1 MAYIHTLKRIKM
13 ANIFIVGD
21 GAIGLLYS
29 YYLAQQH
36 SVTLISKQTQCK
48 PRFYQQHH
56 TKQAINCQ
64 VINLVQ
70 LTASTQIDTVIF
82 AVKAHQ
88 VASAFSQLKPFLS
101 TQCQVI
107 LSHNG
112 MGNVDE
118 LNAELTQKQGLYFL
132 TTRLAGYKNTP
143 FSVLHTG
150 MGDSVL
156 GDCNSSAKVKLP
168 DVKHLLANIP
178 ALTTT
183 NNIQQL
189 RFEKLLVNIAIN
201 PLSALNNVKNGE
213 LRAPKFSRQIMNLL
227 AEACNIAKALGIN
240 VDLAQALNSA
250 YQVMAHTQ
258 ANYSSMH
265 QDFHHQRETE
275 VMAICGYICQQGQKL
290 NIDTPYN
297 GALLTAIFDTK
308 KRD

>member
-1 MAYIHTLKRIKM
+1 M

-21 GAIGLLYS
+21 GAVGLLYS

-36 SVTLISKQTQCK
+36 SVTLITKQTLCK
-48 PRFYQQHH
+48 PRFYQQEQHA
-56 TKQAINCQ
+56 KQAINCQ
-64 VINLVQ
+64 VINFAQ
-70 LTASTQIDTVIF
+70 LTASSQIDTVIF
-82 AVKAHQ
+82 TVKAHQ
-88 VASAFSQLKPFLS
+88 VANAFSQLKPFLS

-118 LNAELTQKQGLYFL
+118 LNAELTQEQGLFFL

-150 MGDSVL
+150 MGGSVL
-156 GDCNSSAKVKLP
+156 GDCNSLAKVKLP
-168 DVKHLLANIP
+168 DVKHLLDNIP

-201 PLSALNNVKNGE
+201 PLSALNDIKNGE
-213 LRAPKFSRQIMNLL
+213 LRAPRFSRQIMNLL
-227 AEACNIAKALGIN
+227 AEACNIAKVLGIN
-240 VDLAQALNSA
+240 VDLAQALDNA
-250 YQVMAHTQ
+250 YQVMTHTQ

-275 VMAICGYICQQGQKL
+275 VMAICGYICQQGQKF
-290 NIDTPYN
+290 NIATPHN
-297 GALLTAIFDTK
+297 SALLAAILDTK